1 MVKQNRLLLMKKIN
15 NKIHII
21 NSVITMD
28 KIEYSSRKLNSLKQT
43 LIKSFEAINSSTN
56 DPKYYYETIW
66 DIIVKKSNIKEKFTN
81 ATLSKQIF
89 LDNISTILRKTESNG
104 ESHILDN
111 FLLELNNLYLE
122 HLDIDKE
129 QINIVIYTNIPVKL
143 KNNVKLIE
151 TLKYFNLDIFEFSSY
166 NFENE
171 NNLDDDIK
179 NKFNCSKFLML
190 KYSHNA
196 RDYEFVKTE
205 ALNTVYSFFGY
216 ITYIH
221 RFNYDT
227 EKWHINEITLD
238 HRITDLQINALI
250 GTNSNFEIYDISI
263 QYDILDTAIEMDKSK
278 KINFNNRM
286 PLEPTFLKNVFEI
299 NNEKVYAKLKD
310 YFCLYY
316 ISALEN
322 TIENSFRK
330 FWSLSERIIK
340 DIHGKTL
347 DESLVKYMERILN
360 MRKCPDKIIQRVN
373 FIRFKRNDLVHE
385 NIHGEITQSDQAI
398 VKLIA
403 ESLILFLISYFDK
416 IECIEDYT
424 SFYNF

>member
-1 MVKQNRLLLMKKIN
+1 MLKIGN
-15 NKIHII
+15 EKLYQIVII
-21 NSVITMD
+21 MD
-28 KIEYSSRKLNSLKQT
+28 EIEYTSKNLDSLKQT
-43 LIKSFEAINSSTN
+43 IIKSFGAINSTRN

-66 DIIVKKSNIKEKFTN
+66 DLLNQKSNIKEMFTK

-89 LDNISTILRKTESNG
+89 LFKISTILRKIQINKESD
-104 ESHILDN
+104 ILDN
-111 FLLELNNLYLE
+111 FLIELNKIYSEYNAE
-122 HLDIDKE
+122 DKE
-129 QINIVIYTNIPVKL
+129 QINIIIYTNIPTKL
-143 KNNVKLIE
+143 KEEEKLIE
-151 TLKYFNLDIFEFSSY
+151 TLRYFNLDIFEFSSY

-171 NNLDDDIK
+171 NELEDDIK
-179 NKFNCSKFLML
+179 NKFNCTKFLMF
-190 KYSHNA
+190 KYSNKA

-205 ALNTVYSFFGY
+205 ALNTIYSFFGY

-221 RFNYDT
+221 RFNHDT

-238 HRITDLQINALI
+238 HKITDLQINALI

-263 QYDILDTAIEMDKSK
+263 QYDILDTAIKIDKSK
-278 KINFNNRM
+278 RIDFNNRM
-286 PLEPTFLKNVFEI
+286 PLEHTFLKEVF
-299 NNEKVYAKLKD
+299 KLNKKGLYSELND
-310 YFCLYY
+310 YFRLYY

-340 DIHGKTL
+340 DINGRTQ
-347 DESLVKYMERILN
+347 DEPLVNYMEEILK
-360 MRKCPDKIIQRVN
+360 MRGCPDKIIQRVN
-373 FIRFKRNDLVHE
+373 FIRFKRNNLVHE

-416 IECIEDYT
+416 VGDIKDYKT
-424 SFYNF
+424 FYNLNRN